1 MDEDHLQESES
12 IFNLKIP
19 LSRENLREELNFFKE
34 LRVFF
39 KDYNKPA
46 EDIDF
51 IISNL
56 ESKIEIFSNDNHI
69 IPDEEKIIK
78 QIAKHPYFKNPGDY
92 PIRLLTILKYLKK
105 KGFNMHYKDI
115 DIYIDKLI
123 QKVDGVKKVGRGLY
137 IKSR

>member
-1 MDEDHLQESES
+1 MEEDHLNENES
-12 IFNLKIP
+12 IISLKVP

-39 KDYNKPA
+39 KDYNKPV

-69 IPDEEKIIK
+69 IPDEEKIIR

>member
-1 MDEDHLQESES
+1 MEEPDLYESEQV
-12 IFNLKIP
+12 INVRIP
-19 LSRENLREELNFFKE
+19 LSFENLREELNFYKE
-34 LRVFF
+34 LRSFF
-39 KDYNKPA
+39 KEYNKPV

-51 IISNL
+51 IISNI
-56 ESKIEIFSNDNHI
+56 ESNIEIYSNINHI
-69 IPDEEKIIK
+69 ILDEDKIIA
-78 QIAKHPYFKNPGDY
+78 QIEKHPYFKNPGDY

>member
-1 MDEDHLQESES
+1 MDDDHLHEGEKNIS
-12 IFNLKIP
+12 IRIP
-19 LSRENLREELNFFKE
+19 LNDENLREELNFYKD
-34 LRVFF
+34 LRMFF
-39 KDYNKPA
+39 KDYNKPV

-51 IISNL
+51 IISNI
-56 ESKIEIFSNDNHI
+56 ESNIEIFSNGNTLFI
-69 IPDEEKIIK
+69 DEDKIVK

-105 KGFNMHYKDI
+105 KGYNMHYKDI

-123 QKVDGVKKVGRGLY
+123 QKVEGVKKVGRGLY

>member
-1 MDEDHLQESES
+1 MEEDHLNESES
-12 IFNLKIP
+12 IITLRIP
-19 LSRENLREELNFFKE
+19 LSHENLREELNLFKELKVFFKE
-34 LRVFF
+34 
-39 KDYNKPA
+39 YNKPI

-51 IISNL
+51 IIRNL
-56 ESKIEIFSNDNHI
+56 ESQIEIFSNDNHI
-69 IPDEEKIIK
+69 IPDEEKIMK
-78 QIAKHPYFKNPGDY
+78 QIVKHPYFKNPGDY

-115 DIYIDKLI
+115 DIYIDNLI